1 MPKYHAPRRGSL
13 GFVRKRASRIYPR
26 VSTWPQINE
35 VVPLGF
41 PAYKVGMVSVQEIYE
56 KPGSFFYM
64 IYGAGMKRMVAATVL
79 EAPPIRVMGVRIYKL
94 TSYGY
99 KTLGEVWT
107 HEITDFERKYL
118 GRKVTLPKEETLTE
132 EVVNERKEKF
142 MELAKEG
149 EVDRVRL
156 IIRTRPEL
164 TGIGKKKPEVM
175 EIQVGG
181 PAVEA
186 LEYAFRKLGKE
197 IEVTEVLRPGQLVD
211 IIGVTKGKGF
221 QGVVK
226 RFGVK
231 ILPPKTKK
239 EKRAVG
245 SLGPWTPGRVAWTV
259 PRYGQLGFFKRTE
272 YNKEILAIIT
282 DDNIEKLNPKGGWW
296 HYGIIRNPAVIIRGS
311 AFGPPKRLIF
321 LRYAIRA
328 PKEMRSPKILGIYY
342 SREQLPVE
350 L

>member
-26 VSTWPQINE
+26 VSTWPKIDE

-41 PAYKVGMVSVQEIYE
+41 PAYKVGMVSVQELYE
-56 KPGSFFYM
+56 RPGSLFHG
-64 IYGAGMKRMVAATVL
+64 IKRMIAATVL
-79 EAPPIRVMGVRIYKL
+79 EAPPIRVMGVRVYKL
-94 TSYGY
+94 TAYGY
-99 KTLGEVWT
+99 QTIGEIWT
-107 HEITDFERKYL
+107 PDITDFERKYL
-118 GRKVTLPKEETLTE
+118 GRKVTLPKKETLSE
-132 EVVNERKEKF
+132 EAVNERKEKF
-142 MELAKEG
+142 LEMAKMG
-149 EVDRVRL
+149 EIDRVRL

-181 PAVEA
+181 PVLDA
-186 LEYAFRKLGKE
+186 LQYALDKLGKE
-197 IEVTEVLRPGQLVD
+197 ISVTDVLKPGQLVD

-272 YNKEILAIIT
+272 YNKQILAIIT
-282 DDNIEKLNPKGGWW
+282 GDEIEKLNPKSGWM
-296 HYGIIRNPAVIIRGS
+296 HYGVIRNPAVIIRGS
-311 AFGPPKRLIF
+311 TFGPPKRMIF
-321 LRYAIRA
+321 LRYAIR
-328 PKEMRSPKILGIYY
+328 PSFQPREPKIFAIYY
-342 SREQLPVE
+342 SKEQLPITIS
-350 L
+350 